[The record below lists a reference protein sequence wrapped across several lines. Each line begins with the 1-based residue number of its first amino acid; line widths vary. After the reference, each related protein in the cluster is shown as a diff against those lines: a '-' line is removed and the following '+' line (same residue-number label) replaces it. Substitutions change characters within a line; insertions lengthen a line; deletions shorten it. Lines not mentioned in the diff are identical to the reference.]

1 MKRAPGKPADECREG
16 NKRATRGKQEGAT
29 RGQQEG
35 KTRRTQTDYTP
46 WLKGDGLVETGEG
59 ELVPFFLDQHSRRI
73 RQRVGPIPLSVTAQA
88 RAYVCA
94 RVKARAYVCARQMSD
109 VRVRCQMSEPT
120 LMHAGVCG
128 SAPSESACAYA

>member
-1 MKRAPGKPADECREG
+1 VKRGGWQTPHETNNMKRAPGKPADECREG
-16 NKRATRGKQEGAT
+16 NKRET

-46 WLKGDGLVETGEG
+46 WLKGDGLVETGKG

-94 RVKARAYVCARQMSD
+94 RVRAHVDAC
-109 VRVRCQMSEPT
+109 RC
-120 LMHAGVCG
+120 VWKR
-128 SAPSESACAYA
+128 PSESACAYA

>member
-94 RVKARAYVCARQMSD
+94 RQMSD
-109 VRVRCQMSEPT
+109 VRAHVDACRC
-120 LMHAGVCG
+120 VWKR
-128 SAPSESACAYA
+128 PSESACAYA